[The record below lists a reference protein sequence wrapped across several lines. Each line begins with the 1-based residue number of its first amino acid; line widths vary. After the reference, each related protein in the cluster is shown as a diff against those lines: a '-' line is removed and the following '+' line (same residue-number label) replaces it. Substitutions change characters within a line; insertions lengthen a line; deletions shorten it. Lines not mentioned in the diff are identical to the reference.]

1 MFTELKFQTWHLG
14 LVELI
19 CAVAFEFVH
28 MFIYHLIWHSNNWI
42 IKHEQRIHNPI
53 QWSYPRHLQ
62 LLWPGVP
69 GLNIISPV
77 SMGILSI

>member
-53 QWSYPRHLQ
+53 Q
-62 LLWPGVP
+62 
-69 GLNIISPV
+69 
-77 SMGILSI
+77 